1 MSGVKQEREREGATS
16 QSDYKEIQ
24 NAQPVSV
31 SANEDII
38 TITITIA
45 KKYKKY
51 MQ

>member
-1 MSGVKQEREREGATS
+1 MSGVKQAREREVATS

-38 TITITIA
+38 TIA
-45 KKYKKY
+45 KNIV